1 MNLPAAL
8 QSTADGTAA
17 IVSTLAE
24 GGTCLYSSRT
34 NTFAI
39 GPGASSFFGATVA
52 GDGNIAAVGNEFSD
66 LSGNALGLIGRPV
79 VYYGSQTPYPLNNYP
94 SNTLLMPRLNG
105 SGSLYFWAFP
115 NYFEIIDVPTGTLRM
130 RFSLSETVQN
140 VEAPIAV
147 DSAGQQVF
155 LITSAG
161 LTVVDL
167 GTAPLSIGH
176 LAPSGGAAGTQIQVR
191 GSGFVTGATA
201 LVGGQSATV
210 SVVDESTLNLTV
222 PSVASGPQD
231 LTITNPDGST
241 YTLKSGIGVP

>member
-1 MNLPAAL
+1 M
-8 QSTADGTAA
+8 
-17 IVSTLAE
+17 ISTLAE
-24 GGTCLYSSRT
+24 GGTCLYSSKT
-34 NTFAI
+34 NTFTL
-39 GPGASSFFGATVA
+39 GPGAASFFGATIA
-52 GDGNIAAVGNEFSD
+52 ADGNIAAVGNEFSD

-79 VYYGSQTPYPLNNYP
+79 VFYGSQTPYALNNYP
-94 SNTLLMPRLNG
+94 NNTLLMPRLNA

-176 LAPSGGAAGTQIQVR
+176 LTPNGGVAGTQIQVR
-191 GSGFVTGATA
+191 GSGFVTGATV

-210 SVVDESTLNLTV
+210 TVVDESTLNLAI
-222 PSVASGPQD
+222 PSVASGAQD
-231 LTITNPDGST
+231 LTIKNPDGGT
-241 YTLKSGIGVP
+241 YTLKSAIAIP